1 MIEAHIK
8 KYLHRMKPLP
18 TDLSARGDLRAKIS
32 CILFD
37 IYGTLFISGSGD
49 ISPGQRNSPAH
60 DKVKRLLAKFA
71 ILQPPRMILNKL
83 YDSIQVRHGVLRDR
97 GVDYPEVV
105 IEQIW
110 RQVLEI
116 DDQEIIK
123 QFAVEFELIAN
134 PVWTMPNLESM
145 LSACRQKKMLMGIIS
160 NAQFYTPSLFN
171 WFLNRDPEDLGFDPG
186 LLFYSYQYEV
196 AKPSSALF
204 KMAAEKLF
212 SKGIHPVSVLYV
224 GNDML
229 NDIYP
234 AAATGF
240 QTALFAGDRRSLR
253 LRADDP
259 RCADLNPDLVLTDLG
274 QLIAHIK

>member
-1 MIEAHIK
+1 MT
-8 KYLHRMKPLP
+8 PLP
-18 TDLSARGDLRAKIS
+18 TDLSARGDLRAKIN

-37 IYGTLFISGSGD
+37 IYGTLFISAAGD

-60 DKVKRLLAKFA
+60 EEVTRLLAKYA
-71 ILQPPRMILNKL
+71 IPQRPRRILNKL
-83 YDSIQVRHGVLRDR
+83 YDSIQVRHGVLRDS
-97 GVDYPEVV
+97 GVDYPEVI

-116 DDQEIIK
+116 ENQAVIK
-123 QFAVEFELIAN
+123 KFAVEFELIAN
-134 PVWTMPNLESM
+134 PVWTMPNLGSM
-145 LSACRQKKMLMGIIS
+145 LSACRQKKILMGIIS

-171 WFLNRDPEDLGFDPG
+171 WFLDRDPEGLGFDPG

-196 AKPSSALF
+196 AKPSPTLF
-204 KMAAEKLF
+204 KMAAEKLS
-212 SKGIHPVSVLYV
+212 SKGIRPVSVLYV

-253 LRADDP
+253 LRPDDS

-274 QLIAHIK
+274 QLGHYI